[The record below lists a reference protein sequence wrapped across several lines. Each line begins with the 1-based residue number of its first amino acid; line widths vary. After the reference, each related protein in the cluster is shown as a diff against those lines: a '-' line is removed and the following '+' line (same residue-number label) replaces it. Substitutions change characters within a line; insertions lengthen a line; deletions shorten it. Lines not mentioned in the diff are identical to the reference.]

1 MNRLKTNDPLDAMLR
16 EQNQYIEDN
25 GFTARVISALPR
37 RRASFGIHRII
48 LLAAV
53 VIGAVLAVFWLPWK
67 NLPAANWPVAVS
79 FNAHLLLP
87 WLLVLSVMGSL
98 IWAAIAAVQ
107 WED

>member
-1 MNRLKTNDPLDAMLR
+1 MNPLKTNDPLDTMLR

-53 VIGAVLAVFWLPWK
+53 AIGAVLAIFWLPWK
-67 NLPAANWPVAVS
+67 NLPAVNWPAAIS
-79 FNAHLLLP
+79 FSSHVLLP

-98 IWAAIAAVQ
+98 VWAAIAAVQ